1 MYQQGITRRHR
12 TAFVIAID
20 LSGSMAEPVMIGD
33 RKATKAAWVCETA
46 NRLIFEL
53 IERARRSDGVH
64 DYYDLAVIG
73 YSGEGVRPLLSEEWF
88 LGIDRVAALP
98 HQKETTYERR
108 TAPDGHPLL
117 LKMEYPVWI
126 TPEAQGQTPLYEA
139 LCEIYGHLKEWI
151 ADPRH
156 RESFPPIVFNI
167 TDGEASDGDRE
178 AILDIAKQIRSL
190 RNAEGEVLLINIHIS
205 SNRLLKSL
213 SFPSSREEVAENRY
227 ATLLYDASSTMPAI
241 FEPLI
246 CEMKQQWSSGP
257 FRGMSYN
264 CSIHELAL
272 MLNIGSISIP
282 IH

>member
-20 LSGSMAEPVMIGD
+20 LSGSMAEPVMIGE

-98 HQKETTYERR
+98 HQKATTYERR
-108 TAPDGHPLL
+108 MAPDGHPLL
-117 LKMEYPVWI
+117 LKMEYPAWI
-126 TPEAQGQTPLYEA
+126 TPETQGQTPLYEA

-167 TDGEASDGDRE
+167 TDGEATDGFPEELQRVSDE
-178 AILDIAKQIRSL
+178 IRDL
-190 RNAEGEVLLINIHIS
+190 ATADGKVLLINIHIAPDS
-205 SNRLLKSL
+205 AERTLF
-213 SFPSSREEVAENRY
+213 FPCREEQLHPNRY
-227 ATLLYDASSTMPAI
+227 AALLYDCSSEMPSCFDEAI
-241 FEPLI
+241 RAIKGPAALP
-246 CEMKQQWSSGP
+246 P
-257 FRGMSYN
+257 FRGVSFN
-264 CSIHELAL
+264 ASAAELVA
-272 MLNIGSISIP
+272 MLDIGTISVKTE
-282 IH
+282 